1 MTAENGK
8 LRLGLVGAGAFGEF
22 CMRTY
27 ARMDDLEVVAIADI
41 RREAAASVA
50 DALGAKSYD
59 DASQLIRDENVDL
72 VHIATPPS
80 SHYELVLQCA
90 RAGKHVL
97 CEKPLAMSTSEAQEM
112 LAAMKDKGLIA
123 PVNFV
128 LRYNAVSD
136 AVKAVLESGVLGKV
150 LSANLT
156 NCASD
161 SRLGVE
167 HWFWDKSVGGGIFI
181 EHGVHFFD
189 LYRYWLG
196 AGEMVSA
203 TAAHRENTGQEDRV
217 TCLVRHGTDG
227 ALATHY
233 HGFDQ
238 PAMLDRTSHRL
249 VCELG
254 DIRVEGWIPL
264 VMEVDAVVDD
274 AGAQALS
281 AACPKGRIEVVETY
295 DGELAKLPSRGTAR
309 NVSQRVR
316 LRYCPDPDKQGVYS
330 RSVHDLM
337 ADQLAYL
344 RDHSHERVITEE
356 NGYAAVALAEAAV
369 KKATG

>member
-1 MTAENGK
+1 
-8 LRLGLVGAGAFGEF
+8 
-22 CMRTY
+22 
-27 ARMDDLEVVAIADI
+27 
-41 RREAAASVA
+41 A
-50 DALGAKSYD
+50 DALGARSYD
-59 DASQLIRDENVDL
+59 DASQLIAEANVNL

-80 SHYELVLQCA
+80 SHYELVLECA
-90 RAGKHVL
+90 QAGKHVL

-112 LAAMKDKGLIA
+112 LAAMKDKDLIA

-136 AVKAVLESGVLGKV
+136 AVKAVLESGALGKV

-196 AGEMVSA
+196 EGEMVSA
-203 TAAHRENTGQEDRV
+203 TTAQREKTGQEDRV
-217 TCLVRHGTDG
+217 TCLVRHAEG
-227 ALATHY
+227 ALASHY
-233 HGFDQ
+233 HSFDQ

-264 VMEVDAVVDD
+264 VMEVDAVVDE
-274 AGAQALS
+274 AGAQALT
-281 AACPKGRIEVVETY
+281 AACPKGRMEVVETY

-309 NVSQRVR
+309 NVSQRVHV
-316 LRYCPDPDKQGVYS
+316 RYCPNPDKQGAYS
-330 RSVHDLM
+330 QSVHDLM

-344 RDHSHERVITEE
+344 QDRSHQRVITED

-369 KKATG
+369 RKAME